1 MFKKLI
7 FCEYMY
13 KSLCEKLMHAVQ
25 SDTAIRDDKKIVLIS
40 KIAEL
45 STLLYD
51 DEITQK
57 ASEGQQLSMLED
69 FETKHPLITFVLI
82 VFRTMSR
89 LGM

>member
-1 MFKKLI
+1 
-7 FCEYMY
+7 MY

-51 DEITQK
+51 DEVTQK
-57 ASEGQQLSMLED
+57 THPEGQQLSMLED
-69 FETKHPLITFVLI
+69 FETKHPLVTFCI
-82 VFRTMSR
+82 DCISRTMSR